1 MTFNGISQGAL
12 FRDDGVGNFS
22 LWPKREVLRIEALS
36 EQQVLSELQ
45 EIMEGRNYSWHS
57 INKLLQ
63 DQLDKEAL
71 EFTFIDGDILFEW
84 SNLCDEKRK
93 WERKGCLSD
102 DCAEFNRDC
111 LINLKILPFQAGLG
125 LKSKLT
131 NEL

>member
-1 MTFNGISQGAL
+1 MPFNAISQGVL
-12 FRDDGVGNFS
+12 CRDDAVNDFS

-45 EIMEGRNYSWHS
+45 EIMKGHGYSWHS

-84 SNLCDEKRK
+84 NNLCDEKRK
-93 WERKGCLSD
+93 WERNGCLSA

-125 LKSKLT
+125 LKSKLINT
-131 NEL
+131 F